1 MLSISLLFACMNR
14 FSGSVSGSS
23 SALFI
28 TWDKS
33 VCITAIGV
41 FICNENDKIY
51 LKWILMPKIFS
62 IPKVEHDQP
71 CSPLVIV
78 FFTD

>member
-23 SALFI
+23 SALFT

-33 VCITAIGV
+33 VCKTAHGV
-41 FICNENDKIY
+41 FICNEKDELY
-51 LKWILMPKIFS
+51 LK
-62 IPKVEHDQP
+62 
-71 CSPLVIV
+71 
-78 FFTD
+78 